1 MIHLKTLSEIYQ
13 SIHTKFTN
21 KSKLE
26 IEPGTA
32 VDLFTLAASD
42 AIREAYQEIENSKN
56 PHIYTNL
63 SGDDIDSMGL
73 LVQCPRL
80 PNEPDDKYLYR
91 VMNWTGSN
99 EASNIIAIEN
109 ALIHMDYASYVTY
122 LPFTEGVGTAT
133 AYIIPKS
140 YDNDVPNKAL
150 EETKQRI
157 SKIVSPSAYVNYVIP
172 DVAAVKV
179 VAYIS
184 TENGDLNL
192 LKSNIKTKVA
202 DYVNGIAV
210 GDYLN
215 LGEINKIGVNETNVT
230 YFNTVQL
237 FVNDVEISG
246 LKVLQK
252 IQSKL
257 LLEDIIWWT
266 AVS

>member
-1 MIHLKTLSEIYQ
+1 MIQLKTLSEIYQ
-13 SIHTKFTN
+13 NIQTRFTN
-21 KSKLE
+21 RSKLE
-26 IEPGTA
+26 IQPGST
-32 VDLFTLAASD
+32 VDFFTLATAD
-42 AIREAYQEIENSKN
+42 AIREAYQEIEDSKD

-63 SGDDIDSMGL
+63 SGDRLDSTGL

-80 PNEPDDKYLYR
+80 PNEPDDSYKHRL
-91 VMNWTGSN
+91 MNWTGSN

-109 ALIHMDYASYVTY
+109 ALIHMEYASYVTY

-140 YDNDVPNKAL
+140 YDGDIPDKAL
-150 EETKQRI
+150 AETKDRI

-172 DVAAVKV
+172 YSEAVKV
-179 VAYIS
+179 IAYINS
-184 TENGDLNL
+184 EDGDLEL
-192 LKSNIKTKVA
+192 LKSNIKSKVA

-210 GDYLN
+210 GDYLS
-215 LGEINKIGVNETNVT
+215 LGEINKIGVNEPNVS

-237 FVNDVEISG
+237 FVDGVEISS

-252 IQSKL
+252 IHSKL

-266 AVS
+266 AVN